1 MIRSVG
7 RALLQYF
14 FCGLYCYFKNGFPL
28 PSRGRCGLMISR
40 RRRLSVTRSGNLCGC
55 EGYNREGNFS
65 DAQNFDGTID
75 NANVL
80 PYFVKQ
86 KYRGPKHANINHS
99 ENRDPVNSV
108 RNLLEILKKMRRF
121 GRLFHPTVESQGKN
135 RKKFLHLVILPSDF
149 KNFSF
154 GTCNM

>member
-1 MIRSVG
+1 MLFSPAITEIKTNPKNKKHPQNKKRKGNPFQRHLGCSMIRSVG

-80 PYFVKQ
+80 PYFVK
-86 KYRGPKHANINHS
+86 KNIG
-99 ENRDPVNSV
+99 V
-108 RNLLEILKKMRRF
+108 RSMPI
-121 GRLFHPTVESQGKN
+121 
-135 RKKFLHLVILPSDF
+135 
-149 KNFSF
+149 
-154 GTCNM
+154 